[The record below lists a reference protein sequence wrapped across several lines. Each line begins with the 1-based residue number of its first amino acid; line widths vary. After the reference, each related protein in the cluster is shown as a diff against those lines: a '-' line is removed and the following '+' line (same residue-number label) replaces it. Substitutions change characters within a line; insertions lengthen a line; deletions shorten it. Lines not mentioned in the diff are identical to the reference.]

1 MYSYYGVCPDGR
13 ESLILFEAVKRG
25 IIPTVSDRLTEEE
38 RKEITSGAIY
48 IWDERKSPMRRWTD
62 GRAWSNS
69 RVVGDFLEYRESV
82 PDPVGK
88 AGKYCIKP
96 YGLRKRTIFL
106 PEHGDSSLRL
116 IAYFTSSDVKR
127 GILKPPSA
135 DPMFAEIVKEMD
147 ESPSSHKSL
156 QLLASMRKRKRLKS
170 CAADSKFENP
180 VSGRSVVAI
189 APAPSRGQVLEPS
202 DNHLH
207 TTHYSEL
214 ETSKVLQPV
223 SDVCPLN
230 AIYLMPSHHAATR
243 ISDLRIK
250 SESQDQLSLHLPT
263 QLPSPVWRPHNM
275 HSEDRRALS
284 LLDAHNKGMLDKK
297 KKIND

>member
-127 GILKPPSA
+127 GILKPPSV
-135 DPMFAEIVKEMD
+135 DPMFAEIVKEMYQ
-147 ESPSSHKSL
+147 SPSSHKSL

-170 CAADSKFENP
+170 SAPDPTIQNSAPGS
-180 VSGRSVVAI
+180 SVMATTRV
-189 APAPSRGQVLEPS
+189 PSRGHVLEPAE
-202 DNHLH
+202 NHLH
-207 TTHYSEL
+207 ITLYSEVDAN
-214 ETSKVLQPV
+214 EASEPA
-223 SDVCPLN
+223 SDGHLLN
-230 AIYLMPSHHAATR
+230 AVPLPPSHASGSMTE
-243 ISDLRIK
+243 LRL
-250 SESQDQLSLHLPT
+250 SAESQDQIPLHLPT

-284 LLDAHNKGMLDKK
+284 LLDAHNKGVLDKK
-297 KKIND
+297 KKTND